1 MAPEIQDVTE
11 RDLRA
16 VLALNESEVPHVG
29 QVDIDR
35 MRWFAAHA
43 NYFRVAKDEDR
54 LAAFLIGLLPGS
66 RYGSMNYRW
75 FDDRYSDFAYVD
87 RIVVAEHA
95 RRRGLAARL
104 YDDFVAA
111 APASVSLLTCEVNI
125 QPPNEQS
132 MQFHVK
138 LGFREVGTL
147 TSDAG
152 RKKVSLLL
160 KQL

>member
-1 MAPEIQDVTE
+1 MPTNIQDVTE

-16 VLALNESEVPHVG
+16 VLALNKSEVPHVG

-43 NYFRVAKDEDR
+43 NYFRVVRYEGR

-66 RYGSMNYRW
+66 SYGSINYRW
-75 FDDRYSDFAYVD
+75 FCDRYVDFAYVD

-95 RRRGLAARL
+95 RGCGLAGRL

-111 APASVSLLTCEVNI
+111 SPASVRFLTCEVNI

-132 MQFHVK
+132 MRFHLK
-138 LGFREVGTL
+138 LGFSEVGTL

-152 RKKVSLLL
+152 RKKVALLV
-160 KQL
+160 KPV